1 MSDSESDVEDVQ
13 KIEHVTGP
21 VEDAWKMKIPDFKQE
36 DNPNGKKT
44 LKSFDLFSLNLIY
57 FTGLLEESSFA
68 TLFPKYREKYLKECW
83 PLVEKALES
92 HRLVAELDL
101 IKGSMTVKTTRKTW
115 DPFIIVKARD
125 IIKLLSR
132 SVPYEQAIRVLD
144 DEVSC
149 DIIKI
154 KNLVRNREKFVKRRN
169 RLIGPGGCTLKS
181 IELLTNCYVLVQG
194 TTVSAVG
201 PYKGLQHVRKLVE
214 DTMKNVHPIYNIKAL
229 MIKRELMKDSNL
241 KDENWE
247 RFLPKFENKNP
258 NKKKAKKPKTERKK
272 KKEYTPFPPPQ
283 QETKIDKMLASGEY
297 FLTEVQRKAKLN
309 KERRD
314 KQSLDKKKQ
323 SDKRSKDFIAPSED
337 VPGPS
342 KKAKLEPP
350 DKIDVKALKSKI
362 KKANKMKW
370 NIFLCY
376 QKLSFEMNKKK
387 IFEKSSSDRWILNN
401 LSSSS
406 FPSHFIS
413 FHWRKKNTFHPLVA
427 KKKK

>member
-1 MSDSESDVEDVQ
+1 MLLS
-13 KIEHVTGP
+13 
-21 VEDAWKMKIPDFKQE
+21 
-36 DNPNGKKT
+36 
-44 LKSFDLFSLNLIY
+44 
-57 FTGLLEESSFA
+57 GLLEESSFA

-83 PLVEKALES
+83 PLVQKALES
-92 HRLVAELDL
+92 HKLIAELDL
-101 IKGSMTVKTTRKTW
+101 IKGSMFVKTTRKTW
-115 DPFIIVKARD
+115 DPFIIIKARD

-154 KNLVRNREKFVKRRN
+154 KNLVRNRDKFIKRRN

-258 NKKKAKKPKTERKK
+258 NKKAKKQKTEKKK

-283 QETKIDKMLASGEY
+283 QETKIDKMLSSGEY
-297 FLTEVQRKAKLN
+297 FLTEVQKKAKLN
-309 KERRD
+309 KERRE
-314 KQSLDKKKQ
+314 KQANDKKKQ
-323 SDKRSKDFIAPSED
+323 NEKRTKDFIAPSED
-337 VPGPS
+337 PPGPS
-342 KKAKLEPP
+342 KKVKTS

-362 KKANKMKW
+362 KKANKSK
-370 NIFLCY
+370 
-376 QKLSFEMNKKK
+376 
-387 IFEKSSSDRWILNN
+387 
-401 LSSSS
+401 
-406 FPSHFIS
+406 
-413 FHWRKKNTFHPLVA
+413 
-427 KKKK
+427 